1 MLAQDFPEP
10 ANAVGDISRSMIQ
23 GRAQAGIRYHWSVS
37 ELWLIRVNNLHA
49 RAL

>member
-1 MLAQDFPEP
+1 MWTQDFPEP
-10 ANAVGDISRSMIQ
+10 ADAVRAISSSVIQ
-23 GRAQAGIRYHWSVS
+23 SRAQAGIRYHWSVS